1 MALRYLDVEIPP
13 KIPQGIVIYIP
24 LAPWNSTLATFK
36 QMF

>member
-13 KIPQGIVIYIP
+13 KIQQGLVIYIS
-24 LAPWNSTLATFK
+24 LVPWNSTLATFK